1 MAAAA
6 AGDYGERLADSNF
19 DIYLDENADENKRRL
34 LYIKQPCADEDDRGR
49 IFLHIFPSDARDLP
63 AHRQEHGFVSL
74 DFNFSGNEVN
84 TLTEWCIAIAP
95 PSPRCAIERI
105 CTGQFT
111 DEGRIW
117 DTEIELGE

>member
-19 DIYLDENADENKRRL
+19 DIYLDENADEDERRL
-34 LYIKQPCADEDDRGR
+34 IYIKRSCSDEDARTQF
-49 IFLHIFPSDARDLP
+49 FLHIFPSDARDLP
-63 AHRQEHGFVSL
+63 ARRQEHGFVSL

-84 TLTEWCIAIAP
+84 TLTGWCIAIAP
-95 PSPRCAIERI
+95 PLPRCAIERI

-117 DTEIELGE
+117 DVEINLNE